1 MNVLMLPECPIS
13 QKQALNHENVVT
25 EETAGAHSYEMA
37 HLEFAESSV
46 SWPINTIET
55 HHWFFIELI
64 YRIKKIGI
72 RKPVE

>member
-13 QKQALNHENVVT
+13 QKQALNRENVVT
-25 EETAGAHSYEMA
+25 EETPRAHSYEMTL
-37 HLEFAESSV
+37 LEFAESSI
-46 SWPINTIET
+46 SWQINTIKT